1 VALFPGYFEKINGT
15 REIGTF
21 LIYLFFVVIG
31 VPASLVIILKT
42 APLLFVF
49 VLIIVLANIFIT
61 LILGKIFK
69 FSLEEALLVSNA
81 NLGGPTTAAAMAIAK
96 GWQKM
101 IVPILLVG
109 TLGYVI
115 GNYLGTAIYYLI
127 QAFF

>member
-1 VALFPGYFEKINGT
+1 
-15 REIGTF
+15 
-21 LIYLFFVVIG
+21 LFFVVIG
-31 VPASLVIILKT
+31 VPASLVIIMKT
-42 APLLFVF
+42 APLLLIF

-61 LILGKIFK
+61 LILGNIFK
-69 FSLEEALLVSNA
+69 FSLVESLLASNA
-81 NLGGPTTAAAMAIAK
+81 NLSGPTTAAAMDIAK
-96 GWQKM
+96 GWQKL